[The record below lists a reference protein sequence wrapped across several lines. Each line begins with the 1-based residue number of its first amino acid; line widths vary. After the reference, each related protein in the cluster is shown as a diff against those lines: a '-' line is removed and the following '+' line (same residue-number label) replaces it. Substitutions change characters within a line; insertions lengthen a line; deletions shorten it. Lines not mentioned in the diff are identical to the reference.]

1 MKIEKQNATVREEL
15 EEKTKASIRAAESS
29 SLLAKLESDLRT
41 LSNIELSGDQ
51 RAIETAKDMK
61 YLYDRQKSLVLF
73 LKVAFGGMNVAFSMT
88 NLCAFDVFPSLVTFQ
103 GRAMSGLTNGW
114 PRIASLRKCSRNWP
128 EQWRNFL
135 PSKNSSAELLEKS
148 VLD

>member
-1 MKIEKQNATVREEL
+1 MKIEKQNAAVREEM

-41 LSNIELSGDQ
+41 LSNMELSGDQ

-73 LKVAFGGMNVAFSMT
+73 LKVAFGGMNV
-88 NLCAFDVFPSLVTFQ
+88 DVFPSLVTFQ

-114 PRIASLRKCSRNWP
+114 PRIASLRKCNR
-128 EQWRNFL
+128 
-135 PSKNSSAELLEKS
+135 K
-148 VLD
+148 